1 MVDGAATQSLESH
14 SHETDSHETH
24 SHETHAHDIAM
35 KERDLQLELQ
45 RPPVSAPGRISA
57 GKYVTINYTLRTN
70 GAIRHIRSAVW
81 GDEPLAY
88 QHGSGRLLPGLE
100 RALEGKVEGERFV
113 VTLPPEDAY
122 GERDKALQQRVPVET
137 FGGAEQIEPGMCF
150 FAQSDDDRHVENVMI
165 TEVDED
171 NGFVVV
177 DTNHPLAGM
186 ALEFEVCVVSV
197 RDTPA
202 IAGSGSADPVMA
214 GMGDGLAVAA
224 ARATLASRTRKPGNG
239 EAPEPPAPGTAGG
252 IGNA

>member
-1 MVDGAATQSLESH
+1 MVGSPVTHEHEHEHEVAPMEFGA
-14 SHETDSHETH
+14 
-24 SHETHAHDIAM
+24 
-35 KERDLQLELQ
+35 
-45 RPPVSAPGRISA
+45 PVAVSA

-88 QHGSGRLLPGLE
+88 QHGSGRLLPALE

-113 VTLPPEDAY
+113 ITLPPEDAY

-137 FGGAEQIEPGMCF
+137 FGGVDQIEPGMCF
-150 FAQSDDDRHVENVMI
+150 IAQSEDGGRLENVTV

-171 NGFVVV
+171 NGYVLV

-197 RDTPA
+197 RDTPSKTG
-202 IAGSGSADPVMA
+202 AGSPDPAMA
-214 GMGDGLAVAA
+214 AMGDGLAVAA
-224 ARATLASRTRKPGNG
+224 ARATLASRARKPGSG

>member
-1 MVDGAATQSLESH
+1 MVGSPPTHEHDHDHEHEHEHEVAPARFGAPA
-14 SHETDSHETH
+14 
-24 SHETHAHDIAM
+24 A
-35 KERDLQLELQ
+35 
-45 RPPVSAPGRISA
+45 VSA

-224 ARATLASRTRKPGNG
+224 ARATLASRARKPGNG